1 MGFGE
6 AYFSSVKQNMTK
18 GWKLHK
24 YMTLNLIVPY
34 GEINFI
40 VHDGI
45 NNRTL
50 IEPLINVTLGD
61 NNYSRLTVPPG
72 FWVAFKGVGKGSNI
86 LLNIASIEHNP

>member
-1 MGFGE
+1 
-6 AYFSSVKQNMTK
+6 MTK

-61 NNYSRLTVPPG
+61 IIIHV
-72 FWVAFKGVGKGSNI
+72 
-86 LLNIASIEHNP
+86 